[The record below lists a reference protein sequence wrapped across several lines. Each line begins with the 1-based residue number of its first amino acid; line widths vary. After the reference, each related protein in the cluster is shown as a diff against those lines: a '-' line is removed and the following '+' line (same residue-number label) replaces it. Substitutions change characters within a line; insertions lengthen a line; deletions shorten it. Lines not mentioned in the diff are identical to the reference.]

1 MSADQTLYTFSFNLD
16 DTRRIVDALRGEAY
30 QLSQESQR
38 ACSKGARDYGTLLW
52 EETAILN
59 SIAETIYWKLPED

>member
-1 MSADQTLYTFSFNLD
+1 VSDETLYTFSFCLED
-16 DTRRIVDALRGEAY
+16 SRRIVQALRGEAY

-38 ACSKGARDYGTLLW
+38 ACSKGSRDYGTLLW

-59 SIAETIYWKLPED
+59 AIAETIDFVLPE

>member
-1 MSADQTLYTFSFNLD
+1 MENETLYTFSFNLE
-16 DTRRIVDALRGEAY
+16 DTRRIVQALRGEAY

-38 ACSKGARDYGTLLW
+38 ACMKGSRDYGTLLW

-59 SIAETIYWKLPED
+59 SIAETIDFRLPE

>member
-1 MSADQTLYTFSFNLD
+1 MVEETLYTFSFNLE
-16 DTRRIVDALRGEAY
+16 DTRRIVQALRGEAY

-38 ACSKGARDYGTLLW
+38 ACSKGSRDYGTLLW

-59 SIAETIYWKLPED
+59 SIAESIDFKLPD

>member
-1 MSADQTLYTFSFNLD
+1 MVEETLYTFSFNLE
-16 DTRRIVDALRGEAY
+16 DTRRIVQALRGEAY

-38 ACSKGARDYGTLLW
+38 ACMKGARDYGTLLW

-59 SIAETIYWKLPED
+59 SIAETIDFRLPE